1 MLLITILVF
10 AVLLLA
16 LVMVHEWGH
25 LMAAKKAGCRVE
37 EFGFGFPPRL
47 FSIIWHDTRYSLNLL
62 PLGGF
67 VKIEGEN
74 MDDPPPAG
82 GPVPSTSFGS
92 KTPGWRIF
100 ILSAG
105 VLMNVVFAAFLLSIQ
120 AGVGMPMVVTEE
132 NKAQLSNVMTYL
144 LEVDE
149 NSPAMTAGLRPFD
162 RVVKVNEVISP
173 SLEQFQAAVAAQK
186 GKEITIEVERQGMHE
201 IIAVTPRENPPP
213 DQGALGVSLAATG
226 LERSVWWKAPFV
238 GIQRT
243 AEMLI
248 AIVVQFSALI
258 GRLASG
264 GGVGETLTGPVGIAV
279 YTNEVTQMGLP
290 YILEFGALISLNLAL
305 INILPL
311 PALDGGRVL
320 FVILEKIAGR
330 RFPGKVE
337 QITHTVGFALLIML
351 MIAITFRDVQRFF

>member
-47 FSIIWHDTRYSLNLL
+47 FSITWHDTRYSFNLL

-74 MDDPPPAG
+74 MDDPTP
-82 GPVPSTSFGS
+82 GPTSFAS
-92 KTPGWRIF
+92 KSPGWRIF
-100 ILSAG
+100 ILAAG
-105 VLMNVVFAAFLLSIQ
+105 VIMNVVFAGFLLSVQ
-120 AGVGMPMVVTEE
+120 AGIGMPMVVTEE
-132 NKAQLSNVMTYL
+132 NRASLVDLKTYFL
-144 LEVDE
+144 DVSE
-149 NSPAMTAGLRPFD
+149 NSPAMAAGLKPLD
-162 RVVKVNEVISP
+162 RVVRVNEIDSP
-173 SLEQFQAAVAAQK
+173 SIEQFQAEVAQTR
-186 GKEITIEVERQGMHE
+186 GKEMTLEIERQGVHE
-201 IIAVTPRENPPP
+201 TISVTPRENPPVNE
-213 DQGALGVSLAATG
+213 GALGVGLAATG

-311 PALDGGRVL
+311 PALDGGRIL